1 MEQNRQG
8 RRYLMEDGDGF
19 LISVPE
25 EKLDSREQAQQERAE
40 APLSRAEQQLRDRI
54 VQMVFG
60 ETR

>member
-1 MEQNRQG
+1 MERSRQDK
-8 RRYLMEDGDGF
+8 RYLMEDEDGF

-25 EKLDSREQAQQERAE
+25 DKLDSREQARRERAG
-40 APLSRAEQQLRDRI
+40 APLSKAEQQLRDRI